1 MLCLGY
7 AEALSSS
14 YNLYIDADFDGAQS
28 SSFAIE
34 QGIRTALDEVDY
46 MIGGTPVELITR
58 NHRGNTRRSRA
69 HLHEIAADPYALALY
84 CGLHSPPVLDGL
96 AMVHEEQ
103 LLLLDPWAAAAPIT
117 RFNAKTNWVF
127 RLSLDDSKVGR
138 FLVDHLVQDRSF
150 SSPALL
156 LEDTGWGRSN
166 EKNMGAALQSYNLL
180 QAPVYWFSW
189 NLKEITARRILRELK
204 EQGADCVVLVA
215 NSAEGAVWV
224 QAMAALEPDMRLPII
239 SHWGITGGDFFERT
253 AGSNLRQVDLSF
265 VQSDFKNLYEMPAS
279 YHREV
284 IERAERLF
292 GFTQPPSRR
301 WKAPAGFVHGYDITR
316 LFIEAASQA
325 ALTGSAQV
333 DRARIRTE
341 LEQLEKPVSG
351 LLKVYQKP
359 YGVFSEEAKD
369 AHEALSVS
377 DYMMAKYDEE
387 GWIIPLHTRPMLEEN
402 HEME

>member
-1 MLCLGY
+1 
-7 AEALSSS
+7 
-14 YNLYIDADFDGAQS
+14 
-28 SSFAIE
+28 
-34 QGIRTALDEVDY
+34 
-46 MIGGTPVELITR
+46 
-58 NHRGNTRRSRA
+58 
-69 HLHEIAADPYALALY
+69 
-84 CGLHSPPVLDGL
+84 
-96 AMVHEEQ
+96 
-103 LLLLDPWAAAAPIT
+103 
-117 RFNAKTNWVF
+117 
-127 RLSLDDSKVGR
+127 
-138 FLVDHLVQDRSF
+138 
-150 SSPALL
+150 
-156 LEDTGWGRSN
+156 
-166 EKNMGAALQSYNLL
+166 
-180 QAPVYWFSW
+180 
-189 NLKEITARRILRELK
+189 
-204 EQGADCVVLVA
+204 
-215 NSAEGAVWV
+215 
-224 QAMAALEPDMRLPII
+224 MRLPII

-253 AGSNLRQVDLSF
+253 AGSDLRQVDLSF

-377 DYMMAKYDEE
+377 DYVMAKYDEE